1 MAWPKYRKTPARMA
15 AIKRAQLASAAKR
28 KGTGKKKPSGGMN
41 KKAARSAKR
50 VATKKA
56 IANEKARK
64 KKIVD
69 SGRYRGRGGFAN
81 AVDDM
86 SKSKGIYE
94 RNRKGKRS
102 GKVARTANKVSAFQQ
117 KGNPAY
123 AVSKYRRKKRGRK

>member
-1 MAWPKYRKTPARMA
+1 MAWLYRKTPARMA

-69 SGRYRGRGGFAN
+69 SGRYRGRGG

-86 SKSKGIYE
+86 RKSKGIYE
-94 RNRKGKRS
+94 RNRKGKRY
-102 GKVARTANKVSAFQQ
+102 GKVARTANKVSASQQ